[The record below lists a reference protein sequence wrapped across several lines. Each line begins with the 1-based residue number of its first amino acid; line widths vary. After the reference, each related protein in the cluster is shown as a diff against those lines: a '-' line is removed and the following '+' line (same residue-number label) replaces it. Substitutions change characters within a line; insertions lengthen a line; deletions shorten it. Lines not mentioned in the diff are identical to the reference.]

1 MRDIFT
7 IFLNYTVVICSRSEP
22 YPSMKLMFVGVSN
35 IGKST
40 LLGKLRGDV
49 YVGKGWHERRET
61 KKTPSTLSSDFVRS
75 VQL

>member
-1 MRDIFT
+1 
-7 IFLNYTVVICSRSEP
+7 
-22 YPSMKLMFVGVSN
+22 MKLMFVGVSN

-61 KKTPSTLSSDFVRS
+61 KKTPSTLICANLRMVYLEHRN
-75 VQL
+75 L